1 MSFLKL
7 FSKDIETHE
16 DDEEDGEAVLS
27 SLIKKKKDTMD
38 GVLQTTVLE
47 TVLNDF
53 HKLKIAQIQYMDDDM
68 FIGLLLR
75 AEDIGG
81 INRKS
86 PKDVSEMIQLISGGD
101 IKAYISD
108 ELLKREEILLVPD
121 AETWENI
128 GEYKFM
134 REAKYT
140 IQILDEEGTIYDT
153 EQLVTFSDVEYAI
166 KNQKKLEDLIKEM
179 PSESDQKEHE
189 DIEESQNDVPEEAEE
204 EDNTEVETSAPMEGD
219 MTDDTEEDLNEIPD
233 DIEEEEIEDSEEE
246 PHFDSEEDNMV
257 FLDDEPEQIQVPEGM
272 QFASVSDV
280 MDEISE
286 EDSFSDDIEDEND
299 DFSYDMPDGWDEN
312 ENIDYDIEYEDNIEE
327 EEEVEVSEEEV
338 ENTVFRKFYSD
349 ELGLEISMSPFYS
362 EFVNKSDI
370 IPFKTDRPAGWM
382 NEQLNEKSIQYNQE
396 IEQMHQM
403 NVSKLRILY
412 TKLMQETVDKIRL
425 EVDINTTSNFYG
437 QKYNELLVKK
447 GNYDID
453 GEIEAYKEKLVK
465 DWEEKLIQVGQDAAN
480 VAIQKYK
487 EKYER
492 QHEDDLYTAD
502 TYLRDKL
509 DNEFQD
515 MLRDLNNKRKMKA
528 QEMLERYTD
537 SVLKAVA
544 DEYLGM
550 QDKEIIRIK
559 EIQQEIDKFVDD
571 HRKEDIAMAEVRK
584 NEQRYKERLEE
595 QMAIHR
601 NEIENYKRQLE
612 EREKHYRAEL
622 EQFETT
628 HKRVMTEKETEYNT
642 EVSKLKNKNI
652 ELKETYDELNEKYQK
667 IDEIKRAE
675 YENQIDK
682 IRNANIALE
691 EEMRAKDIETKRK
704 SSGIIILIIV
714 IIVAASAIGFMA
726 GTILSSPETTEEINI
741 DANK

>member
-7 FSKDIETHE
+7 FNKNIEDQEE
-16 DDEEDGEAVLS
+16 DDEEEGESAISVFT
-27 SLIKKKKDTMD
+27 KKKKDTMD

-53 HKLKIAQIQYMDDDM
+53 HKLKIAQINYMDDDM
-68 FIGLLLR
+68 FIGLRLR

-108 ELLKREEILLVPD
+108 ELLKREELLLVPD

-134 REAKYT
+134 REARYT

-153 EQLVTFSDVEYAI
+153 EQLVTFADVEAAI
-166 KNQKKLEDLIKEM
+166 KNQKKLETLIKEM
-179 PSESDQKEHE
+179 PSEQEQEADDEDGETDEVTDETETDE
-189 DIEESQNDVPEEAEE
+189 DITEDTDEAEE
-204 EDNTEVETSAPMEGD
+204 IME
-219 MTDDTEEDLNEIPD
+219 DTEEDLNAIPD
-233 DIEEEEIEDSEEE
+233 DIEEEEEIDIEDED
-246 PHFDSEEDNMV
+246 PHFDSEEDGMV
-257 FLDDEPEQIQVPEGM
+257 FLDDDPEDIQVPEGM

-280 MDEISE
+280 MDEMST
-286 EDSFSDDIEDEND
+286 EDPYDDEIEND
-299 DFSYDMPDGWDEN
+299 EFSYEIPEGWDEN
-312 ENIDYDIEYEDNIEE
+312 DETDFDIEYEDNIE

-349 ELGLEISMSPFYS
+349 ELGLEISMSPFIS

-370 IPFKTDRPAGWM
+370 VPFKTDRAAGWM

-396 IEQMHQM
+396 IEQIHQI
-403 NVSKLRILY
+403 NISKLRILY

-453 GEIEAYKEKLVK
+453 GEIEAYKEKLIQ
-465 DWEEKLIQVGQDAAN
+465 DWEQKLQQVGQDAAN

-544 DEYLGM
+544 DEYLTM
-550 QDKEIIRIK
+550 QDEEIVRIR
-559 EIQQEIDKFVDD
+559 EIQQELDKFVDD

-612 EREKHYRAEL
+612 EREKQYRAEL
-622 EQFETT
+622 DQFEAA
-628 HKRVMTEKETEYNT
+628 HKRTLTERETEYNT

-667 IDEIKRAE
+667 LDEIKRTE

-691 EEMRAKDIETKRK
+691 EEMRAKDVETKRK

-714 IIVAASAIGFMA
+714 IVVAASAIGFMA
-726 GTILSSPETTEEINI
+726 GTILSSPDTTEEINI